1 MYRVYAI
8 CGGQR
13 PHLEV
18 LFTGNRSQCR
28 RYILQRVRNG
38 QPTHFLVTSKLGYDA
53 AAKRY
58 LP

>member
-18 LFTGNRSQCR
+18 VFTGNRSQCR

-38 QPTHFLVTSKLGYDA
+38 QPTHLLVKKKLGYDA

>member
-8 CGGQR
+8 CGLPR
-13 PHLEV
+13 PALQV
-18 LFTGNRSQCR
+18 MFTGNRSQCR
-28 RYILQRVRNG
+28 KFIRDRVRSG
-38 QPTHFLVTSKLGYDA
+38 QPTHFLVTSKLDYDA

>member
-18 LFTGNRSQCR
+18 RFTGNRSQCR
-28 RYILQRVRNG
+28 RYILQRVRGG
-38 QPTHFLVTSKLGYDA
+38 QPTHFLVTSKLDYDA
-53 AAKRY
+53 AARRY